1 VRGVLV
7 SCYPARES
15 MIMQHFVDKA
25 AALYRIVLGSVLG
38 VMVVIVFVNVVLRK
52 FFHSGLDFTEE
63 GLRYLFVWMS
73 YLGIVAAFKT
83 DSHIRMTMVTDRL
96 PERMR
101 VALAFV
107 MNFAILYALCFCL
120 HGGMVYIDTNF
131 GTYGELIKIPYWMII
146 FSVVFACICM
156 AVMTFIEMFGQ
167 VKYLLGRGE

>member
-1 VRGVLV
+1 
-7 SCYPARES
+7 
-15 MIMQHFVDKA
+15 MQQLLDKA

-38 VMVVIVFVNVVLRK
+38 LMVVIVFVNVVLRK
-52 FFHSGLDFTEE
+52 FFHSGVDFTEE

-83 DSHIRMTMVTDRL
+83 NDHIRMTMVTDRL

-107 MNFAILYALCFCL
+107 MNFAILYALYFCL

-131 GTYGELIKIPYWMII
+131 GTYGELIKIPYWIII
-146 FSVVFACICM
+146 FSVVFACIS
-156 AVMTFIEMFGQ
+156 MTAMTVIEMFAQ
-167 VKYLLGRGE
+167 ARRLLGRGEGR

>member
-1 VRGVLV
+1 
-7 SCYPARES
+7 
-15 MIMQHFVDKA
+15 MMMQRFMDKA
-25 AALYRIVLGSVLG
+25 AALYRIILGSVLG
-38 VMVVIVFVNVVLRK
+38 LMVIIVFVNVVLRK
-52 FFHSGLDFTEE
+52 FFHSGIDFTEE

-96 PERMR
+96 PERIR

-107 MNFAILYALCFCL
+107 MNFAILYALYFCL

-131 GTYGELIKIPYWMII
+131 GTYGELIKIPYWIII

-156 AVMTFIEMFGQ
+156 AAMTVIEMFGQ
-167 VKYLLGRGE
+167 ARRLLGRGERR